1 MMIRVAK
8 FAVSRPR
15 TARVTSRAA
24 KCRRQRALD
33 ERLMTTRTTRT
44 TRSNEDSSGP
54 LSLAV
59 SPLFLRRY

>member
-15 TARVTSRAA
+15 TARVTSRGE
-24 KCRRQRALD
+24 CRRALD

-44 TRSNEDSSGP
+44 ARSNEDSSGP